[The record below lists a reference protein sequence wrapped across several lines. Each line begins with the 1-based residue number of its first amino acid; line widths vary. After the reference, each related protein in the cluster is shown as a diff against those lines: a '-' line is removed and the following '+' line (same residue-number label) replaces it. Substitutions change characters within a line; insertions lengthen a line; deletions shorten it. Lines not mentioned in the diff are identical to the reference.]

1 MKNQKAFSLIELLAT
16 VVVAGIL
23 AAVALPN
30 LRNFVMQNRMTART
44 NELVKAINLARL
56 ESISRPSISALI
68 VPTDSAGDWSKG
80 CRMGRDS
87 NNNQQLDPQ
96 EVIKVFNFGDDQ
108 IKITPTNLPNNQIT
122 YASRGRIR
130 LTSAA
135 TSIDFTVCN
144 QDTDQSSSGNRV
156 IIFATGRVASESTS
170 CP

>member
-56 ESISRPSISALI
+56 ESISRPSIPALI

-96 EVIKVFNFGDDQ
+96 EVIKVFNFENNQ
-108 IKITPTNLPNNQIT
+108 IEIKSNNDQIT

-130 LTSAA
+130 LPSEA
-135 TSIDFTVCN
+135 TAIDFTICN
-144 QDTDQSSSGNRV
+144 QDTGQFSSGNKV
-156 IIFATGRVASESTS
+156 TIFATGRVASESIS
-170 CP
+170 CR